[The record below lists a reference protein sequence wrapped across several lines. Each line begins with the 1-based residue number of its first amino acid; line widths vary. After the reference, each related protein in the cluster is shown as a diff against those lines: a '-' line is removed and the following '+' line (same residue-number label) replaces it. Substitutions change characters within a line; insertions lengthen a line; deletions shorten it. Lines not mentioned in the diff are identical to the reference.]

1 MNFAHGNGLKLDR
14 FRTEV
19 NQKHLFLNKKPQ
31 LGTGYVKTSFNRKE
45 GKKKKKE
52 KSLLKSC
59 KSNTG
64 VEE

>member
-52 KSLLKSC
+52 KSLLSHA
-59 KSNTG
+59 SQTLG
-64 VEE
+64 